1 MRSIRCSLI
10 GLALFTALAV
20 IAAMFVVNAI
30 TQPVSG
36 DTVSYRAV
44 FTDATG
50 LRPGNDVRSRGIRIG
65 KVTDV
70 QLSQSGGTN
79 TATVSLRVKADRRL
93 RPDDHLAIKYL
104 NLTGIRYIDVAV
116 TGAGQTGTGA
126 GRDGAAALGDGA
138 TIGVDRTTPS
148 FDITT
153 IFNGLQP
160 VLAGMN
166 PADLNHLAASMLAL
180 VQGDGTG
187 LAPVLAGV
195 DKLMSAVDAQSTVI
209 DTLIDNLTSLSRR
222 LDGHSGGL
230 PTLLGYFGQVGDLA
244 SRLGAN
250 YRELSDSGLAILG
263 PLNEL
268 MAAAGLPRN
277 SNPDAVHNIKT
288 ILPTAQRA
296 LDLMEAA
303 PVLADQIDKLLTTPG
318 RTVDTSCSHGA
329 APIPGDL
336 ALFLQGQ
343 RITLCRTG

>member
-1 MRSIRCSLI
+1 MRSIRRSLI

-50 LRPGNDVRSRGIRIG
+50 LRPGNDVRSRGIQIG

-70 QLSQSGGTN
+70 ELSQRNGTS
-79 TATVSLRVKADRRL
+79 TATVSLRVKADRPL

-104 NLTGIRYIDVAV
+104 NLTGIRYVDVAL
-116 TGAGQTGTGA
+116 TGAGAGQAGTGA
-126 GRDGAAALGDGA
+126 GALGDGA

-153 IFNGLQP
+153 VFNGLQP

-180 VQGDGTG
+180 IQGDGTG

-195 DKLMSAVDAQSTVI
+195 DTLMSAVDAQSAVI

-230 PTLLGYFGQVGDLA
+230 PTLLGYFAQVGDLA

-303 PVLADQIDKLLTTPG
+303 PVLADQIEKLLTTPG
-318 RTVDTSCSHGA
+318 RTVDTACSHGA

-343 RITLCRTG
+343 RITLCRTR